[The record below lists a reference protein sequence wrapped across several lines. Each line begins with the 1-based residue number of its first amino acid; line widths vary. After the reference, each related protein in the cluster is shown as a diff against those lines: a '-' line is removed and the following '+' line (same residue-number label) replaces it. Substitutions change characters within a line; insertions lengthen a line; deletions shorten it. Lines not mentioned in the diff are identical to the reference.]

1 MIRRTD
7 TTGASK
13 GVCRVGQR
21 LLRIQSYH
29 STTGKV
35 SKSGL
40 LNVAAATILAEREP
54 GLY

>member
-13 GVCRVGQR
+13 GVCRVGQG
-21 LLRIQSYH
+21 LLGIQSYRG
-29 STTGKV
+29 TIRKV

-40 LNVAAATILAEREP
+40 LNVEAATILAEQELV
-54 GLY
+54 LY